1 MLQMRT
7 RCSTKQRC
15 SQKTTLPKTA
25 VPPQIFAKT
34 FLKRLSSCPSFA
46 PMRVERLPWLSHY
59 PKASLHGIS
68 QPSFIRHVWTMV
80 CWIPRWWLAENLWC
94 RPPCLAMFV
103 PATASFFLPH
113 CKTFPTKKLPANLF
127 VKSPKHRRNRRF
139 TPSHIPIV

>member
-1 MLQMRT
+1 MRM
-7 RCSTKQRC
+7 RCSAKQWC

-46 PMRVERLPWLSHY
+46 PMRVERLPWLSRY

-68 QPSFIRHVWTMV
+68 QPSLIRHVWTMV

-103 PATASFFLPH
+103 PATALRFLPR
-113 CKTFPTKKLPANLF
+113 CKTFRERKSPADSFAAL
-127 VKSPKHRRNRRF
+127 PKHRRNKRS
-139 TPSHIPIV
+139 TLSLIPTA